1 MTFIDAEYLNLASAS
16 LLKFSK
22 KKPSLYNFRCPYCG
36 DSTRNRNKA
45 RGYMFVVKGSFVYKC
60 HNCGVGRSFPN
71 FLKEN
76 FPHLYDEY
84 ILEKYKEGA
93 TGKGTYVP
101 APEFNFQKPEFFSK
115 DENSETLKNVDLPTI
130 QSLNTTHPAREYL
143 TDRKI
148 PEKYFSQLYYAED
161 YNAWAKT
168 NNKYKEARIIIPLL
182 TPDGKLFGHQG
193 RSLDKNSKLRYITS
207 ILDES
212 YPKLFGLDRLDTT
225 KTIYITEGPFDS
237 LFLSNGIAMCGA
249 DVSLDIKIYPDRV
262 FVYDNEPRN
271 KEIVKRYESTISRGE
286 KVVIYPDGIVQKD
299 INDMIM
305 AGLNVQDMIK
315 CNTFS
320 GLEAQLKFNNW
331 KKV

>member
-1 MTFIDAEYLNLASAS
+1 
-16 LLKFSK
+16 
-22 KKPSLYNFRCPYCG
+22 
-36 DSTRNRNKA
+36 
-45 RGYMFVVKGSFVYKC
+45 
-60 HNCGVGRSFPN
+60 VGRSFPN

-76 FPHLYDEY
+76 FPHLYDQY

-101 APEFNFQKPEFFSK
+101 QPEFNFQQPQFFTER
-115 DENSETLKNVDLPTI
+115 ENLLDLNKISE
-130 QSLNTTHPAREYL
+130 LNITHPARKYL

-148 PEKYFSQLYYAED
+148 PEKYFSQLYYVED
-161 YNAWAKT
+161 YNAWANT
-168 NNKYKEARIIIPLL
+168 NNKFKEARIIIPLL

-193 RSLDKNSKLRYITS
+193 RSLDKNSKLRYITT
-207 ILDES
+207 ILDEK
-212 YPKLFGLDRLDTT
+212 YPKLFGLDRLDTS
-225 KTIYITEGPFDS
+225 KTVYVTEGPFDS
-237 LFLSNGIAMCGA
+237 LFLSNSIAMCGA
-249 DVSLDIKIYPDRV
+249 DVSLDPKTYPDRV
-262 FVYDNEPRN
+262 FVNEPRN
-271 KEIVKRYESTISRGE
+271 KEIVKRYESAISKGE